1 MNHLEIDYEDLLRHL
16 QRVKPS
22 NYSSLEY
29 EIYTYLK
36 DWEIKPSNITDIIS
50 VLGSL
55 DKEIGSLDKENQWS
69 NCISLTSFPEI
80 PKNSAINWNKVFGN
94 IIDHP

>member
-16 QRVKPS
+16 KRVKPS

-36 DWEIKPSNITDIIS
+36 DWEIKPSNIIDIIS
-50 VLGSL
+50 ILGSL
-55 DKEIGSLDKENQWS
+55 DKEIGSLDKESPWS
-69 NCISLTSFPEI
+69 KCVSLTSFPEI
-80 PKNSAINWNKVFGN
+80 PKNSVVNWDKAFENLV
-94 IIDHP
+94 